1 MGHLCRT
8 RHGAVNAL
16 DAGRGGRH
24 VSTSNPGDA
33 GMTETVL
40 NLRGLKCPLPALK
53 ARKALS
59 RLAAG
64 DKLVLECTDPLT
76 VIDIPNLVRETGDVL
91 EDSARE
97 AALFVFRIRKS

>member
-1 MGHLCRT
+1 
-8 RHGAVNAL
+8 
-16 DAGRGGRH
+16 
-24 VSTSNPGDA
+24 VSESNPGDV
-33 GMTETVL
+33 GMAETVL